1 MDTDGILALMQTTAD
16 AVVRPRFRSLSDGE
30 VDEKAPGDY
39 VTIADK
45 ESEEMLTRLLSDAF
59 PGAAVIGEEA
69 VFTDPGLLKGLANL
83 EHAFVIDPIDGTG
96 NFVRGDSRYGMIL
109 AELKGGVTT
118 RGWIWQPETG
128 RAYVAERGA
137 GARVNGEPI
146 VRDVDRRLPL
156 GATSKKHLIGYT
168 AEGRLSP
175 VVRSNFACAFD
186 YPAVLEGDIDFM
198 TYTSIHPWDHLAGS
212 LMLTETGGVSR
223 TFDGISYTVLSRGR
237 GLLIAGDTLSWMT
250 AQQCWPVG

>member
-1 MDTDGILALMQTTAD
+1 
-16 AVVRPRFRSLSDGE
+16 
-30 VDEKAPGDY
+30 
-39 VTIADK
+39 
-45 ESEEMLTRLLSDAF
+45 
-59 PGAAVIGEEA
+59 
-69 VFTDPGLLKGLANL
+69 
-83 EHAFVIDPIDGTG
+83 
-96 NFVRGDSRYGMIL
+96 MIL

-212 LMLTETGGVSR
+212 LMLIETGGVSR